1 MLVTIARNY
10 EIKRARHTIVV
21 KLQLAMGEFVVEPLA
36 VPKGI
41 IGDPPPPPP
50 PKFLNHLHYRQP
62 ETPDSKSS
70 KAASPAVS
78 LSRHG
83 EEGPVATHH

>member
-41 IGDPPPPPP
+41 IGDPPPPAAEIPQSPP
-50 PKFLNHLHYRQP
+50 LP
-62 ETPDSKSS
+62 
-70 KAASPAVS
+70 AARNP
-78 LSRHG
+78 
-83 EEGPVATHH
+83 

>member
-41 IGDPPPPPP
+41 IGDPPPAAEIPQSPPLP
-50 PKFLNHLHYRQP
+50 
-62 ETPDSKSS
+62 
-70 KAASPAVS
+70 AARNP
-78 LSRHG
+78 
-83 EEGPVATHH
+83 